1 MNRVLFRFVAPVLV
15 LWVVWLAPARSD
27 GSNHRFT
34 LLERDEFELDVS
46 RYRGLRLRTRDPVL
60 TFRVGGRLHL
70 DGHVAEDDATA
81 FRENDFDVRRARLYL
96 RGKSENGFSFVLDG
110 ELAERRRGWRNLA
123 ATYSP
128 SRSLSLRV
136 GNFVAPFGLEEVAT
150 SNYSTFLERSIA
162 SSIAP
167 GFQTGVRL
175 VANGHIGEK
184 KNRHRW
190 VVAAAWTMEPLGE
203 GSNDRRRTRHDGFV
217 SRLVYAPLASSKR
230 GVLHFGANFEYRKI
244 RDDRR
249 WRLATRPEAGLLP
262 SLLST
267 GSLADVEDV
276 VNVGAELVAIRGPW
290 TIQSE
295 YFHSHLRRSGGRNNP
310 SFSGGYIQASWIVT
324 GETRRYRRRSA
335 TNQGI
340 RPESRFGAVELGVR
354 FSALDLNDE
363 TVNGG
368 SARNLTVGASW
379 YLMRNMRLMA
389 NYTYADLRTR
399 STRDE
404 DRIHVAQFRW
414 LVFF

>member
-1 MNRVLFRFVAPVLV
+1 MTRAFLRLV
-15 LWVVWLAPARSD
+15 VPALALWMVSLAPARSE

-34 LLERDEFELDVS
+34 LLEGEGYELDVS
-46 RYRGLRLRTRDPVL
+46 RYRGLRLRTRYPEL

-70 DGHVAEDDATA
+70 DGHVAEDDATD

-110 ELAERRRGWRNLA
+110 ELAEGRRGWRNLA
-123 ATYSP
+123 AGYSP

-150 SNYSTFLERSIA
+150 SNYSTFLERAI
-162 SSIAP
+162 SSAIAP
-167 GFQTGVRL
+167 GFQTGVR
-175 VANGHIGEK
+175 VAANGHIGEK

-190 VVAAAWTMEPLGE
+190 VAAAAWTMEPLGE
-203 GSNDRRRTRHDGFV
+203 SSNDRRRTRHNGFV
-217 SRLVYAPLASSKR
+217 SRVVYAPLASSKR
-230 GVLHFGANFEYRKI
+230 GVLHFGAAFEYRKI

-249 WRLATRPEAGLLP
+249 WRLRTRPEAGLLP
-262 SLLST
+262 KLLST
-267 GSLADVEDV
+267 GSLADVDDV
-276 VNVGAELVAIRGPW
+276 FNVGAEFVAIRGPW

-295 YFHSHLRRSGGRNNP
+295 YMHSHLRRSAGRRNP
-310 SFSGGYIQASWIVT
+310 SFSGGYIQASWVVT
-324 GETRRYRRRSA
+324 GESRRYRRRSA
-335 TNQGI
+335 TIQGI
-340 RPESRFGAVELGVR
+340 HPKSRFGAVELAVR
-354 FSALDLNDE
+354 FSVLDLNDE

-368 SARNLTVGASW
+368 SARNTTVGASW

-389 NYTYADLRTR
+389 NYTYGDLKTR
-399 STRDE
+399 STREE